1 MVNARIEEAAARIL
15 RKCKVS
21 SAPVNI
27 LKVAQLLGARVAF
40 EPFDEELSGM
50 LVRKDDQIIIGVNSR
65 HPKTRQRFTIAHE
78 MGHWQLEHPGEL
90 FLDRTLRNKP
100 VSIKKRDQRAAQGS
114 DKEEIEANAFAA
126 AILIPEPLLVASVEE
141 LLDSDADYEVD
152 RLIGNLAKEFEVSSQ
167 AMEHRLT
174 NLGMM
179 ISS

>member
-1 MVNARIEEAAARIL
+1 MVNARIEEAASRVL

-21 SAPVNI
+21 AAPVNI

-78 MGHWQLEHPGEL
+78 LGHWQLEHPGEL
-90 FLDRTLRNKP
+90 FLDKTLRNKP

-114 DKEEIEANAFAA
+114 DKQEIQANAFAA
-126 AILIPEPLLVASVEE
+126 AILIPESLLIATVKKHLS
-141 LLDSDADYEVD
+141 SDDGYEVD
-152 RLIGNLAKEFEVSSQ
+152 GLIGKLAKEFEVSSR

-179 ISS
+179 IAS